1 MSDDTRDS
9 TLRDKA
15 FLALLVLVTL
25 AFGWILLP
33 FYGAI
38 LWATV
43 LATVF
48 APAHRWL
55 LTALGGRSNL
65 AAFVTLLIIV
75 GIVLLPLALTAGS
88 LVAEA
93 TSLYERVQSGQVDL
107 GSIFQNFLDAL
118 PSWASSL
125 FGRLGLT
132 DVGDIQSRLVA
143 ILKEGGQ
150 FFATQ
155 AVLVGQGTANFV
167 ISLGIML
174 YLLFFLLRDGEAI
187 AGAVRHAIPLRS
199 EEKGALYERYTV
211 VVRAMI
217 KGTVL
222 VAVVQGALGGL
233 IFWLLGIHSPV
244 LWGVVMAF
252 MSLLP
257 AIGAAAVWLP
267 VAIYLLVTGAV
278 LKGIVLIAFGAGV
291 IGLVDNL
298 LRPYLV
304 GKSTRMPD
312 FIVLLSTLGGIAI
325 LGLNGF
331 VVGPLIA
338 AMFFAAWDIA
348 AGASTGTQGPDGP
361 SQKT

>member
-1 MSDDTRDS
+1 MSERDS

-15 FLALLVLVTL
+15 FLVLLVLVTL

-48 APAHRWL
+48 APTHRWL
-55 LTALGGRSNL
+55 LNVNAMAGRPNL
-65 AAFVTLLIIV
+65 AALVTLLIIV
-75 GIVLLPLALTAGS
+75 GIVLLPLALTVGS
-88 LVAEA
+88 LIAEA

-348 AGASTGTQGPDGP
+348 AGASTGTQAPDGP

>member
-1 MSDDTRDS
+1 MSERDS

-15 FLALLVLVTL
+15 FLILLVLVTL

-48 APAHRWL
+48 APTHRWL
-55 LTALGGRSNL
+55 LNVMAGRPTL
-65 AAFVTLLIIV
+65 AALVTLLIIV

-107 GSIFQNFLDAL
+107 AGILKNFLDAL

-125 FGRLGLT
+125 LDRLGLT
-132 DVGDIQSRLVA
+132 DAGDIQSRIVA

-155 AVLVGQGTANFV
+155 AVLVGQGTANFI

-187 AGAVRHAIPLRS
+187 ARAIRHAIPLRS
-199 EEKGALYERYTV
+199 EQKIALYERYTV
-211 VVRAMI
+211 VVRAMV

-222 VAVVQGALGGL
+222 VAVVQGALGGV
-233 IFWLLGIHSPV
+233 IFWLLGIHAPV
-244 LWGVVMAF
+244 LWGVMMAF
-252 MSLLP
+252 LSLLP

-267 VAIYLLVTGAV
+267 VALYLLVTGAV

-325 LGLNGF
+325 FGLNGL

-348 AGASTGTQGPDGP
+348 AGAGTQTQAPDRQ